1 MGPPEM
7 DLRFERVDLR
17 ADWTM
22 ELGRQKLPLKK
33 TSGSAR
39 MSVPSPQRSFSAA
52 KSGRRSA
59 SSGDTM
65 LECFLQDR

>member
-39 MSVPSPQRSFSAA
+39 MSVPFATAQFF
-52 KSGRRSA
+52 GR
-59 SSGDTM
+59 
-65 LECFLQDR
+65 